1 MKMLCWMLDERQF
14 VCTQETAQRLCRAH
28 NSTKEESEI
37 HNTAFLRR
45 IIPKIK
51 TMHISYT
58 THLVFVAVSSFV
70 VVNSVG
76 VENSPS
82 RRRELPK
89 VGDRFLRKDQQKPK
103 PAVEDADLQRE
114 FVQKDAGLEQDDKPV
129 YYRTLSMQ
137 IVPPDEFNE
146 WGAFEES
153 QPTLVSLE
161 APRSEMEES
170 MSIFEGFESVPAVPV
185 QANGGGKSESPV
197 EAPAAPLS
205 TPVADVASGAEADKL
220 PPPEFNDWG
229 VSVEEL
235 LPVPMSSEAPKSVM
249 EESMFEGSETVPV
262 VPAEVSRR
270 AHPYRLFSQSAKAG
284 KSGGKSMKARKCT
297 FFC

>member
-1 MKMLCWMLDERQF
+1 MQLSSILDSYIFSAEKLLADDSSAFFKCDVYFPWGCSDFSTSCESIWFMGSTSQLKRIAKVDSLCVEHNNLPF
-14 VCTQETAQRLCRAH
+14 FSTATD
-28 NSTKEESEI
+28 NSNI
-37 HNTAFLRR
+37 GV
-45 IIPKIK
+45 
-51 TMHISYT
+51 M
-58 THLVFVAVSSFV
+58 VA
-70 VVNSVG
+70 G
-76 VENSPS
+76 
-82 RRRELPK
+82 
-89 VGDRFLRKDQQKPK
+89 
-103 PAVEDADLQRE
+103 
-114 FVQKDAGLEQDDKPV
+114 
-129 YYRTLSMQ
+129 
-137 IVPPDEFNE
+137 PDEFNE